1 MGSAAWLWIRESQG
15 SRWPNAERALLEAGF
30 VGAEVELDPSSDRAS
45 LARIEAALRELG
57 SRADVDDRRLGVIG
71 LGLGGTLAL
80 QVGCTSR
87 RVRAVVCIAP
97 VLVYPELSAARPM
110 QPIELVLN
118 LDVPLLALIDEA
130 DPRTPREHVE
140 WFQRQCALGAKD
152 VQLERVRT
160 AELDAEAT
168 RVLAFAEDAL
178 G

>member
-1 MGSAAWLWIRESQG
+1 
-15 SRWPNAERALLEAGF
+15 
-30 VGAEVELDPSSDRAS
+30 
-45 LARIEAALRELG
+45 
-57 SRADVDDRRLGVIG
+57 
-71 LGLGGTLAL
+71 
-80 QVGCTSR
+80 
-87 RVRAVVCIAP
+87 
-97 VLVYPELSAARPM
+97 M